1 MRTSA
6 IYRLL
11 AAAALMMSAFC
22 TSAHAQ
28 VDRRDVR
35 AGNRKF
41 RKEDYR
47 NAEID
52 YRKGVAKDTLSLAAQ
67 YNLASTQY
75 LQGDYE
81 GAGKSLDAVKDVAAA
96 PVGGKSHLF
105 EYNFNRGDVALQ
117 KKDYQ
122 TAVEAFKKALLEC
135 PDDLDAK
142 ESYIYAKKKLE
153 DQQQNGGGGQNDQ
166 NKDQN
171 QDQNNDQNQN
181 DQNQDNQDQNNQD
194 QNQDK
199 NDQDK
204 DNQDQ
209 DGNNQDQNDR
219 NQNNDQGQQPQ
230 ESKISP
236 QQAQQMLKAI
246 QAKEKDTQDKVK
258 KEKAALLKSRQ
269 KEKNW

>member
-11 AAAALMMSAFC
+11 AAAALTMSAFC

-166 NKDQN
+166 NNDQN

-181 DQNQDNQDQNNQD
+181 DQNQDQNNQD